1 MNPMILISNHPFPFN
16 IYKSPGNRQI
26 DGMNHIWCNG
36 QWLNGPSLVV
46 SATDRGLL
54 HGLGLFETILAVN
67 GAPVMLDRHLNRMQ
81 NGCHQL
87 GWSCGLPSNLG
98 EIMEELL
105 TKNGLTA
112 GHARIRLSLSG
123 GSGPLD
129 DATPGPDRQLWM
141 HAAAVTKSPAD
152 VAVNISRWLKNEHS
166 PLAGLKC
173 FSYAENL
180 LALADA
186 RRMGFDETLVFNH
199 SGHLCEAATAN
210 VFWVKAGQLF
220 TPPLS
225 SGCLPGI
232 TRAWVIEMAASLG
245 ISCGECEG
253 TMEDVT
259 AADEIFLTSS
269 IRGITGV
276 SRLESSDFPPGPLTR
291 ILRESLSE

>member
-1 MNPMILISNHPFPFN
+1 MVFISNHPVFFN

-26 DGMNHIWCNG
+26 DVMNHIWCNG
-36 QWLNGPSLVV
+36 QWLNGPSPVV

-54 HGLGLFETILAVN
+54 HGFGLFETILAVN
-67 GAPVMLDRHLNRMQ
+67 GMPVRLDRHLDRMR
-81 NGCHQL
+81 NGCVRL
-87 GWSCGLPSNLG
+87 GWSCGFPTDLG
-98 EIMEELL
+98 EIMAELL
-105 TKNGLTA
+105 TRNGLAT

-129 DATPGPDRQLWM
+129 DTTPGPDRQLWM
-141 HAAAVTKSPAD
+141 HAAAVTQSPPELT
-152 VAVNISRWLKNEHS
+152 VNISRWLKNEHS

-186 RRMGFDETLVFNH
+186 RRKGFDETLVFNH
-199 SGHLCEAATAN
+199 GGHLCEAATAN
-210 VFWVKAGQLF
+210 VFWAKAGRLF

-232 TRAWVIEMAASLG
+232 TRARVVEMAASLG

-253 TMEDVT
+253 IMEDVT
-259 AADEIFLTSS
+259 VADEIFLTSS

-276 SRLESSDFPPGPLTR
+276 SRLESIDFPPGPLTR
-291 ILRESLSE
+291 ILRESLS